1 MKCFDVCKHTRCHK
15 TCFHLETGGAVLT
28 VSNTG
33 SMMKPSASKVQN
45 FSNFHFAY
53 KFSEQK
59 RMMVVLGDGIPC
71 SQRNPGRR
79 SGTVSQCTVSPRF
92 RILRDTHVHRIS
104 HLGSLISGG
113 EETANCFPLLGCYT
127 CFVTPGCHTCPCS
140 SQADAIS
147 TSHPFL

>member
-15 TCFHLETGGAVLT
+15 THFHLETGGTVLT
-28 VSNTG
+28 VSYPG

-79 SGTVSQCTVSPRF
+79 SGTVSQCTVIPRF

-113 EETANCFPLLGCYT
+113 EETANCCLFWVATLALLHRV
-127 CFVTPGCHTCPCS
+127 VTLVLAHRRQT
-140 SQADAIS
+140 Q
-147 TSHPFL
+147 FR